1 MAVRLFHV
9 NSRCQLS
16 GSRDTIP
23 VFASPRRRADRSRR
37 ARRPSPRRSAARI
50 AQQFPLSHT
59 LHHSVRASLSSRML
73 RVVRRSSSRSWT
85 TQATPSPPDSL
96 PTVLGVPSR
105 LMCAYRRPVAQSTHH
120 SRASH
125 LLFSPASSYR
135 PFLFLPLTRSAPSCP
150 RLVCPRPRRLAGRA
164 QRSHAWARAEAH
176 RACTTSHRA
185 ACTLDGRA

>member
-1 MAVRLFHV
+1 MCEFTV
-9 NSRCQLS
+9 
-16 GSRDTIP
+16 GSAEREPGHDP
-23 VFASPRRRADRSRR
+23 GLRAPADRSRTS
-37 ARRPSPRRSAARI
+37 RRTPAESSALGGTDSAT
-50 AQQFPLSHT
+50 QFPLSHT

-105 LMCAYRRPVAQSTHH
+105 LMGAYRRPVAQSTHH

-135 PFLFLPLTRSAPSCP
+135 PLLFLPLTRSAPSCP
-150 RLVCPRPRRLAGRA
+150 RLVCPRPRRLAGRE

>member
-23 VFASPRRRADRSRR
+23 VFEPPQTAVAAHAGRVA
-37 ARRPSPRRSAARI
+37 RRSAARI

-135 PFLFLPLTRSAPSCP
+135 PLLFLPLTRSAPSCP
-150 RLVCPRPRRLAGRA
+150 RLVCPRPRRLAGRE

>member
-1 MAVRLFHV
+1 MRLFHV

-23 VFASPRRRADRSRR
+23 VCEPPQTAVA
-37 ARRPSPRRSAARI
+37 ARRPSPRTSALGGMDSATV
-50 AQQFPLSHT
+50 PLSHT

-73 RVVRRSSSRSWT
+73 RVVRRSSRRSWT
-85 TQATPSPPDSL
+85 TQATPSPPDRL

-135 PFLFLPLTRSAPSCP
+135 PLLFLPLTRSAPSCP
-150 RLVCPRPRRLAGRA
+150 RLVCPRPRRLAGRE

>member
-1 MAVRLFHV
+1 MRLFHV

-23 VFASPRRRADRSRR
+23 VCEPPQTAVA
-37 ARRPSPRRSAARI
+37 ARRPSPRTSALGGTDSATV
-50 AQQFPLSHT
+50 PLSHT

-85 TQATPSPPDSL
+85 TQATPSPPDRL

-135 PFLFLPLTRSAPSCP
+135 PLLFLPLTRSAPSCP